1 MSDNTLPAHAR
12 VVIIGGGV
20 IGCSVAYH
28 LTQLGWRDV
37 VLLERAQ
44 LTRHH
49 LACRGPSDFAAR
61 HRDADAAR
69 QVLPGSLSASSRPR
83 PARPP
88 GSSAAAPFSSR

>member
-1 MSDNTLPAHAR
+1 MSDKVPPSHAR

-44 LTRHH
+44 LTSGRE
-49 LACRGPSDFAAR
+49 
-61 HRDADAAR
+61 
-69 QVLPGSLSASSRPR
+69 GSTDSATV
-83 PARPP
+83 ATTH
-88 GSSAAAPFSSR
+88 